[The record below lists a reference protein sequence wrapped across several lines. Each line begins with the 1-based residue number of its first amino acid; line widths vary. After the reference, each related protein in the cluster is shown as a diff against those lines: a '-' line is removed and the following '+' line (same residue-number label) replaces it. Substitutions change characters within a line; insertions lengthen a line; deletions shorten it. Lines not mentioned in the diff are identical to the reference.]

1 MLIVAFMGYACF
13 LGSCEEGGS
22 AAWVPPSSLR
32 VCMDFLFS
40 RGERERKLFLKNDW
54 QRRDIKHPVKIW
66 LSCWLHMDTKV
77 KSTDDIQNTAFHFI
91 LKKNDITMHLSFSLS
106 FSLSLCFDNCL
117 SHFLS
122 GKKTTLSLS
131 IHLSV
136 SLSGRTT
143 CLLMSEKKR
152 ATQGLCLFF
161 PFLLLISNV
170 TSSLWSVV
178 TVDPGNRQTDA
189 RDIPEKN

>member
-40 RGERERKLFLKNDW
+40 RGEREKAIFEKRLTEKRLKTSSENMALMLTSHGHKSQIYRWHSKYGFSFHFEEKWHHNASFIFSLFLSLSVSIIVSLTFSQEKND
-54 QRRDIKHPVKIW
+54 
-66 LSCWLHMDTKV
+66 
-77 KSTDDIQNTAFHFI
+77 
-91 LKKNDITMHLSFSLS
+91 SFSLYP
-106 FSLSLCFDNCL
+106 SLCL
-117 SHFLS
+117 
-122 GKKTTLSLS
+122 
-131 IHLSV
+131 

-161 PFLLLISNV
+161 PPFYY
-170 TSSLWSVV
+170 W
-178 TVDPGNRQTDA
+178 
-189 RDIPEKN
+189 